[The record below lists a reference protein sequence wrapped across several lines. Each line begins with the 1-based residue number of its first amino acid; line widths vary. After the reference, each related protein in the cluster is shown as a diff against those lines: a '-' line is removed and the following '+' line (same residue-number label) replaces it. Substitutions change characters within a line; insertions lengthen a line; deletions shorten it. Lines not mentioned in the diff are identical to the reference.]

1 MSTLTLEV
9 DDDLEA
15 AMERLKKA
23 FDFLQAVLAGV
34 DSELSPDIQLNTMA
48 NDLNE
53 QVVAQILAYVNNGNV
68 QHLKNA
74 NDQFTTQIPTIL
86 QMSGVG
92 NPTEG
97 QNAKDGGAVAFDQFR
112 KAVDKSKEDYIDFA
126 EGNAAQ
132 LSALGAQAAQLSI
145 SLDNLQTATTAQMST
160 WQGEFTDAQTT
171 RSEEHSAAQTQ
182 RGQEHDTALRD
193 FNSVSDKDRA
203 EMARKHTQALNTHLD
218 GYKNDGDGVY
228 KKDADDEWG
237 HASMGYHSL
246 IIL

>member
-1 MSTLTLEV
+1 MSRWSDSFDTLEIHKTV
-9 DDDLEA
+9 EKAFNALALDADDLDSETA
-15 AMERLKKA
+15 SEHRRLKKA

-68 QHLKNA
+68 EHLKNA

-112 KAVDKSKEDYIDFA
+112 KAVDKSKEDYTEFA

-132 LSALGAQAAQLSI
+132 LSALEAQAAQL
-145 SLDNLQTATTAQMST
+145 
-160 WQGEFTDAQTT
+160 
-171 RSEEHSAAQTQ
+171 
-182 RGQEHDTALRD
+182 
-193 FNSVSDKDRA
+193 
-203 EMARKHTQALNTHLD
+203 
-218 GYKNDGDGVY
+218 
-228 KKDADDEWG
+228 
-237 HASMGYHSL
+237 
-246 IIL
+246 